1 MPDTHIHLTEE
12 FKENFNG
19 VFKVIKDNTESTSLH
34 SLIGEETKKFTPIL
48 AQAIKSKREPTEF
61 LELFAQNRYFFFDNV
76 QLDPFSFKRLDYNL
90 RKLRSKRN
98 NILN

>member
-34 SLIGEETKKFTPIL
+34 SLIGEETKKITPT
-48 AQAIKSKREPTEF
+48 QAIKSKREPTEF
-61 LELFAQNRYFFFDNV
+61 LELFAQNRYFFDNV
-76 QLDPFSFKRLDYNL
+76 QLDPFSIKRLDCNL